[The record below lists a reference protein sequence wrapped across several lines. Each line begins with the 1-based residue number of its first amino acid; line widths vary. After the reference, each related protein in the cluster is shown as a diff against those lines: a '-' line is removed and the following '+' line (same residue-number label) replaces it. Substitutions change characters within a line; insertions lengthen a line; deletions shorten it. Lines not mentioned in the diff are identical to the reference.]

1 MITSSPP
8 ADQGGLGFLRYS
20 CCARTR
26 ASPRVGARQHAATV
40 AAEVAAEVT
49 VAEVAIKIT
58 TPCQLATRCNIHRYE
73 KATAACGHGG
83 LTFKI
88 PAASK
93 RGFK

>member
-1 MITSSPP
+1 MGRELARP
-8 ADQGGLGFLRYS
+8 AVSVAPSGG
-20 CCARTR
+20 
-26 ASPRVGARQHAATV
+26 QHAGHGPTRNPTTV

-49 VAEVAIKIT
+49 VAEVAIEIT

-73 KATAACGHGG
+73 KATAACGRSG

>member
-58 TPCQLATRCNIHRYE
+58 TPCQLATRCNIHRDE
-73 KATAACGHGG
+73 TTTTGRGRGG
-83 LTFKI
+83 LTFKTT
-88 PAASK
+88 AASK
-93 RGFK
+93 